1 MSSPTEIVHLSDIPT
16 CQESAVRKT
25 LDPDALLA
33 LRLMILL
40 LDQWDREAQRAT
52 PVDTRSKSVQGER
65 RGCACSTHPRRA
77 K

>member
-1 MSSPTEIVHLSDIPT
+1 MPSPTEIVELSDTPAR
-16 CQESAVRKT
+16 QETTERKT

-40 LDQWDREAQRAT
+40 LDQWDREVQRAT

-65 RGCACSTHPRRA
+65 RRRECDTRRRRTT
-77 K
+77 